1 MRTWIAVGLLVS
13 VVASAMTVAVLKHES
28 RQAFAQLQM
37 ANETRDR
44 ALTEWSRLQLE
55 LASLAEL
62 GRIEKTA
69 IERLEMET
77 PTQTQVIIEQ
87 RNLMASEVLNRER
100 RR

>member
-1 MRTWIAVGLLVS
+1 MRTWIAVGLLVA
-13 VVASAMTVAVLKHES
+13 VVASAMAVAVLKHES

-37 ANETRDR
+37 ANETRDQ

-69 IERLEMET
+69 IEELNMNS
-77 PTQTQVIIEQ
+77 PTQTQVVVEQ
-87 RNLMASEVLNRER
+87 RLLMAKELLNQEGR
-100 RR
+100 R